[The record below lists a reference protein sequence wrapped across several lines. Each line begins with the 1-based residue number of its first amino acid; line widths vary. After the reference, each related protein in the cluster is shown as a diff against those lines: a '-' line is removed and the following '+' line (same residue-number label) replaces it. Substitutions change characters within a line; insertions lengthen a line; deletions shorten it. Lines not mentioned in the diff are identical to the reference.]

1 MKRYGN
7 LFHKIYDLENI
18 KLAHKNARKGKTF
31 YREVKMVDENID
43 KYSLEI
49 QSMLMNKTF
58 TNSEYTV
65 FEKKD
70 KGKLREIYK
79 LPYFPDRIIH
89 HCIMQVLEPIWH
101 KVLIDDTFQSIKGR
115 GIHKA
120 QKRIEPVIR
129 RVQPKYSLKIDIK
142 KFYPSIDN
150 EILKQIVRKKIKCN
164 DTLWLIDEIID
175 STSGVPIG
183 NYMSQYF
190 GNLYLGY
197 FDHWMKENKRVKY
210 YYRYCDDI
218 VVLHNDK
225 KYLHLLLNDMRIF
238 LNKELKLTIKENYQI
253 APINKRG
260 VDFLGFRFFF
270 KYTLLR
276 KKISKGFKRGIALI
290 LKFYDILRIEK
301 IQGVVMSYYG
311 WIKHSSGFNLWN
323 KYVTYKVKNIFVQL
337 KLKNKIILGV

>member
-7 LFHKIYDLENI
+7 LFYKICDLENI

-31 YREVKMVDENID
+31 YREVKMVDADID
-43 KYSLEI
+43 KYALEI
-49 QSMLMNKTF
+49 QSMLKNKTF
-58 TNSEYTV
+58 KNSEYV
-65 FEKKD
+65 IFNKID
-70 KGKLREIYK
+70 KGKMREIYK
-79 LPYFPDRIIH
+79 LPYYPDRIIH

-101 KVLIDDTFQSIKGR
+101 KVLINDTFQSIKGR

-120 QKRIEPVIR
+120 QNRIEPVIR
-129 RVQPKYSLKIDIK
+129 KVQPKYSLKIDIK

-150 EILKQIVRKKIKCN
+150 EILKRIVRKKIKCN

-175 STSGVPIG
+175 STKGVPIG

-197 FDHWMKENKRVKY
+197 FDHWIKEVKKVKY

-218 VVLHNDK
+218 VVLHNNK
-225 KYLHLLLNDMRIF
+225 QYLHLLLSNMRAY
-238 LNKELKLTIKENYQI
+238 LKEVLKLNIKENYQI
-253 APINKRG
+253 APISKRG

-276 KKISKGFKRGIALI
+276 KKISIKFIRGISFV
-290 LKFYDILRIEK
+290 LKFYSTLRAEK
-301 IQGVVMSYYG
+301 IQGLIMSYYG
-311 WIKHSSGFNLWN
+311 WIKHSNGFNLWS
-323 KYVTYKVKNIFVQL
+323 KYITYEIKNIFAKL
-337 KLKNKIILGV
+337 KLQNKIILGV